1 MLERLGRLCV
11 GVGLLWVLL
20 VVAVGLMGGLDK
32 PELLAPFADDMLGA
46 DFRQGLY
53 LGLTFVVV
61 PIGMLMLLRDMIG
74 DPEPL
79 WLKLSAPGVF
89 AAVYALFLAAA
100 APRVG
105 QPLLLAVDPLVT
117 QFLPAASLTPGPR
130 RRPQLARAIRGRAGG
145 HRGHSG
151 DPGAGG
157 GPPRR
162 RPPATLS
169 PS

>member
-32 PELLAPFADDMLGA
+32 PEALAPFMDSMLGT
-46 DFRQGLY
+46 DLRQLLY
-53 LGLTFVVV
+53 AGLTFVVV

-79 WLKLSAPGVF
+79 WLKLAAPGVF

-100 APRVG
+100 APRMG
-105 QPLLLAVDPLVT
+105 QPLLLAADPLVT
-117 QFLPAASLTPGPR
+117 QFLPATSLTRDPGDAPSWLARFAAVLVVVAGIPGALGVVAGLLAGGR
-130 RRPQLARAIRGRAGG
+130 RRQ
-145 HRGHSG
+145 
-151 DPGAGG
+151 
-157 GPPRR
+157 
-162 RPPATLS
+162 
-169 PS
+169 

>member
-20 VVAVGLMGGLDK
+20 VLAVGLIGGLDK
-32 PELLAPFADDMLGA
+32 PELLAPYVDGMLGP
-46 DFRQGLY
+46 DLRQGLY
-53 LGLTFVVV
+53 FGLTFVVV

-79 WLKLSAPGVF
+79 WLKLAAPGVF

-105 QPLLLAVDPLVT
+105 QPLLLAADPLVT
-117 QFLPAASLTPGPR
+117 QFLPATSLSRDPGDASSWFARFAALLLVVAGIPGVLGFLAGLLAGGTR
-130 RRPQLARAIRGRAGG
+130 RR
-145 HRGHSG
+145 
-151 DPGAGG
+151 
-157 GPPRR
+157 
-162 RPPATLS
+162 
-169 PS
+169 

>member
-20 VVAVGLMGGLDK
+20 VVAVGLVGGLDT
-32 PELLAPFADDMLGA
+32 PELLAPFADGMLGP
-46 DFRQGLY
+46 DLRRVLY

-61 PIGMLMLLRDMIG
+61 PVGMLMLLRDMIG

-79 WLKLSAPGVF
+79 WLKLAAPGVF

-105 QPLLLAVDPLVT
+105 QPLLLAADPLVT
-117 QFLPAASLTPGPR
+117 QFLPATSLTRDPGDAPSWLARFAALLTVIAGVPGVLGFLAGFLAGGSR
-130 RRPQLARAIRGRAGG
+130 RR
-145 HRGHSG
+145 
-151 DPGAGG
+151 
-157 GPPRR
+157 
-162 RPPATLS
+162 
-169 PS
+169 